1 MQTLEIQNCAACQI
15 QQESLWA
22 YATAEDLVRIGA
34 VKSCSW
40 YKAGEEI
47 FAEGE
52 QPHGLFCIHSGK
64 LKLVRKSLAGVDQI
78 VQFVGPGDVFGYR
91 TILGRDPLHTSAIA
105 LENCRVCK
113 LPAGMLT
120 EAVIHNPVLALRL
133 MRIFSHDAT
142 TEETSPNEMLFD
154 YEAQRVALALLVM
167 YQHNGLNSEF
177 NSLSLRVSIEELAN
191 LSAASLESTN
201 RVLHEFQK
209 CGLIHFRENQIRIL
223 QHRILI
229 EIADPHA

>member
-1 MQTLEIQNCAACQI
+1 MQTIEIQNCAACQI

-22 YATAEDLVRIGA
+22 HATAEDLVRIGA
-34 VKSCSW
+34 AKTCSW
-40 YKAGEEI
+40 YKPGDVI

-91 TILGRDPLHTSAIA
+91 SILGRDPLHTSAIA
-105 LENCRVCK
+105 LDNCRVCR
-113 LPAGMLT
+113 LPARILS
-120 EAVIHNPVLALRL
+120 EAVIHNPALALRL
-133 MRIFSHDAT
+133 MRIFSHDAAR
-142 TEETSPNEMLFD
+142 EETSPNEMFFD
-154 YEAQRVALALLVM
+154 FEAQCVALAVLVM
-167 YQHNGLNSEF
+167 HQHNGLNSEF
-177 NSLSLRVSIEELAN
+177 NGQGLRVSLEELAT
-191 LSAASLESTN
+191 LSTTSLESTN
-201 RVLHEFQK
+201 RVLHEFQR
-209 CGLIHFRENQIRIL
+209 CGLIQFRENQIRIL